1 MAYASFRPDRPDRHV
16 RVPKYLSKPGGFSLA
31 LSAPSHIMAGHLL
44 LAVFSFIVYFNAAY
58 SAISA
63 RDMLVAVAQF
73 SKDFTWPRINE
84 VAYVHASY
92 RPTASCL
99 TE

>member
-1 MAYASFRPDRPDRHV
+1 
-16 RVPKYLSKPGGFSLA
+16 
-31 LSAPSHIMAGHLL
+31 MAGHLL
-44 LAVFSFIVYFNAAY
+44 LAVFSFVVYFNVAY

-63 RDMLVAVAQF
+63 HQMLVAVAQF

-92 RPTASCL
+92 RPMASCL
-99 TE
+99 TEEQCPDQLHWIYA